1 MGSPSKLQQLIIE
14 TANTCQLGSVQARK
28 VTEVVNN
35 IAQMSS
41 ITLERGC
48 TKNLKDFELHNAT
61 ASSSSS
67 PIFFSFL
74 DIAKL
79 AIKMGQ
85 FSKVTTPA
93 AIN

>member
-14 TANTCQLGSVQARK
+14 TAKTCQLGSVQARK
-28 VTEVVNN
+28 VTEVVNS

-48 TKNLKDFELHNAT
+48 TKNLKDFELHRDA
-61 ASSSSS
+61 APSSSSR
-67 PIFFSFL
+67 FCFL
-74 DIAKL
+74 DITKL
-79 AIKMGQ
+79 EIKMGQ
-85 FSKVTTPA
+85 FSKATTPA